1 MLKLPTSSP
10 PVLPFQPFTGC
21 DNFISLSYTDTL
33 NPPGGGASHPGGD
46 CGDGLIS
53 LNTLFVQEA
62 RLGMALPPIEGH
74 HMAGHIQ
81 VQARGRPGLGSLQ
94 QS

>member
-21 DNFISLSYTDTL
+21 NNFVGLSYTDTPH
-33 NPPGGGASHPGGD
+33 PPGGGVSHPSGD
-46 CGDGLIS
+46 RGDGLTS
-53 LNTLFVQEA
+53 LNNLFLEEA
-62 RLGMALPPIEGH
+62 HLGMALPPIEGH

-81 VQARGRPGLGSLQ
+81 V
-94 QS
+94 